1 MDSAEAVGRKETP
14 VSLVAVDTVNTVGK
28 AAADKTA
35 VGRFVAV
42 DKLAVGTVVASKVS
56 VDTVVAYRV
65 AVVAEDRFVV
75 AAKSSQRWSAGELST
90 GEQER
95 AYDWGPG
102 PHEGSQLPFAPNP
115 RWQPDARDYL
125 GVPARLDA
133 TLPPCFY

>member
-28 AAADKTA
+28 AAADKA
-35 VGRFVAV
+35 AAA
-42 DKLAVGTVVASKVS
+42 DKLAVGTIVASKVS

-65 AVVAEDRFVV
+65 AVV

-102 PHEGSQLPFAPNP
+102 PHEES
-115 RWQPDARDYL
+115 
-125 GVPARLDA
+125 
-133 TLPPCFY
+133 

>member
-28 AAADKTA
+28 AAADKA
-35 VGRFVAV
+35 ADRAAAADKAADRAAAA

-102 PHEGSQLPFAPNP
+102 PHEES
-115 RWQPDARDYL
+115 
-125 GVPARLDA
+125 
-133 TLPPCFY
+133 